1 MRISEIFTSIQGEG
15 LLSGVPS
22 TFVRTSGCNLRCSW
36 CDTPYASWKPEGPDM
51 QAAEI
56 VARVAGGPKHVVIT
70 GGEPMI
76 APGMRELID
85 ALRVLGHH
93 VTVETAGTVPPQ
105 GCEVDLVSLSPK
117 LSNSTPSSAE
127 AGEGW
132 VQRHEKTRLQPAV
145 LREWIECSRD
155 WQLKFVLREA
165 RDVEEMQAVIDSI
178 GLPLAA
184 DHILLMPEG
193 TSVEMMAQKRPW
205 LLETVMRHGYRYC
218 PRLHVELFGNRRG
231 T

>member
-1 MRISEIFTSIQGEG
+1 
-15 LLSGVPS
+15 
-22 TFVRTSGCNLRCSW
+22 
-36 CDTPYASWKPEGPDM
+36 
-51 QAAEI
+51 
-56 VARVAGGPKHVVIT
+56 
-70 GGEPMI
+70 
-76 APGMRELID
+76 
-85 ALRVLGHH
+85 
-93 VTVETAGTVPPQ
+93 
-105 GCEVDLVSLSPK
+105 
-117 LSNSTPSSAE
+117 
-127 AGEGW
+127 

-145 LREWIECSRD
+145 LRDWIEGSRD

-165 RDVEEMQAVIDSI
+165 RDIEEMQAVIDSI